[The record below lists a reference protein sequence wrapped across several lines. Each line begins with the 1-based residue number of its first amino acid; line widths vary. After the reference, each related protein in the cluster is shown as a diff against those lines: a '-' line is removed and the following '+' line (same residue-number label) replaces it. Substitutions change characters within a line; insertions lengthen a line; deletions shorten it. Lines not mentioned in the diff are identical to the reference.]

1 MCGEIV
7 AFGSAAAMN
16 HSSLLKYDTTSLIS
30 ILPDKSNATVSHTK
44 AHESKA
50 DPSLSF

>member
-1 MCGEIV
+1 MEGHNMCGEIRV

-30 ILPDKSNATVSHTK
+30 ILPDKSNATVSPYKST
-44 AHESKA
+44 
-50 DPSLSF
+50 